1 MPDASPE
8 KTMRTLETARV
19 TLEPQVAAH
28 ADEMFVVLSDPA
40 IYTYENEPPQSLEW
54 LRKRF
59 QRLESRRSSDGT
71 EQWLNWV
78 VRLRTSEL
86 IGYVQATVSPRRSAL
101 IAYEFSSAW
110 WGRGLARE
118 ATEAVIHE
126 LANHYDVVELMAIA
140 KAANARSRRLLEHMR
155 FLPADADVVAA
166 HRLEPGE
173 VLVTRAA
180 RIAADAS

>member
-1 MPDASPE
+1 
-8 KTMRTLETARV
+8 MRTIETART
-19 TLEPQVAAH
+19 TLEPQIAAH

-40 IYTYENEPPQSLEW
+40 IYTYENEPPPSLEW

-59 QRLESRRSSDGT
+59 ARLASRRSPDGS

-78 VRLRTSEL
+78 VRLRPSEL
-86 IGYVQATVSPRRSAL
+86 IGYVQATVSPGGSAL

-118 ATEAVIHE
+118 AAEAVIRE
-126 LANHYDVVELMAIA
+126 LADHYGVVELKAIA
-140 KAANARSRRLLEHMR
+140 KAANMRSRRLLERMR
-155 FLPADADVVAA
+155 FLPAKPDVVAA
-166 HRLEPGE
+166 HRLEPDE

-180 RIAADAS
+180 RITPDASEARE